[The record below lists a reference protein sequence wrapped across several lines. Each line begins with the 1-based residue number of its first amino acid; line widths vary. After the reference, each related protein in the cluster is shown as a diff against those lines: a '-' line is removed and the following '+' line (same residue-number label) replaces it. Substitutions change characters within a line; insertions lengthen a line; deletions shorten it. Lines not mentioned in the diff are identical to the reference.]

1 MRNQEPTSLIRH
13 LEVLRAVT
21 EAVSRSLDLN
31 EVVQRSLAAL
41 THVTGH
47 EIASL
52 HLISADGNN
61 MLLCGDRGLSDEL
74 RRVNLELPL
83 GEGLIGRVALSGTAR
98 RVDDASMAEDLL
110 PAARAAVSIDGI
122 RGFVCVPIRAR
133 HRILGTLSLGR
144 QTEDRFT
151 DEEVALLECVADQ
164 IGLAL
169 DNARLYGEINR
180 QLDDLRRAQIEVVK
194 AERLSA
200 VNGLAAGVAHE
211 INNPL
216 TIIMAQLHLMGQAP
230 MSSEMEEALG
240 VDDPECLFHLGAHG
254 RLPHQV
260 KLRHDDGQ
268 RIVDLVRHSR
278 GEAVDGGQPLRLHHL
293 DLRAAQ
299 VVELPVDLAVEPG
312 IVQGEADLIRHA
324 LEQRD
329 FLVGEAVFR
338 LPAEGQRAEDAMA
351 GPDGY
356 AHEPP
361 DAVDGDRQPCRGE
374 QIVGHPDVVDPAR
387 LTGQRQTSDQSLAHG
402 ELDIDPSQLVA
413 EPSVSPEE
421 QAIAV
426 GGYEMKTRDLVSGDV
441 GQSGERA
448 LQHLVEV
455 ERAAHGLIHRAQ
467 NLQVPDQGR
476 RLIVS
481 HDLVKGSK
489 SSAIGLGGIRW
500 AFRETVRPR
509 LDTVS
514 FGITREPS
522 PAPLGDPPMDG
533 NRARA
538 PSEDG
543 VYAQRDSDP
552 PTAPS
557 RR

>member
-110 PAARAAVSIDGI
+110 PAARAAVSTDGI

-180 QLDDLRRAQIEVVK
+180 QLDDLRRAQVEVVR

-216 TIIMAQLHLMGQAP
+216 TIIMAQLHLLAQGDLDP
-230 MSSEMEEALG
+230 LIEEAMG
-240 VDDPECLFHLGAHG
+240 VIDAAAKRAASIVRDLILFAEHRPPRRSRCQVAEQIKQVVAFEEARLEAEGITVSVHLESVPDIWADHNHLQEVLLHVIQNAQHAVREAHG
-254 RLPHQV
+254 GGVLSIFV
-260 KLRHDDGQ
+260 KPVAGGVRIVVADDGPGIPPEHLP
-268 RIVDLVRHSR
+268 RIFNPFFTTKQPGDGRGLGLSVAHSIVA
-278 GEAVDGGQPLRLHHL
+278 EHGGRIWAENRPEGGAIFNI
-293 DLRAAQ
+293 D
-299 VVELPVDLAVEPG
+299 LPVGEP
-312 IVQGEADLIRHA
+312 E
-324 LEQRD
+324 
-329 FLVGEAVFR
+329 
-338 LPAEGQRAEDAMA
+338 
-351 GPDGY
+351 
-356 AHEPP
+356 
-361 DAVDGDRQPCRGE
+361 
-374 QIVGHPDVVDPAR
+374 PAR
-387 LTGQRQTSDQSLAHG
+387 
-402 ELDIDPSQLVA
+402 E
-413 EPSVSPEE
+413 SVRFES
-421 QAIAV
+421 
-426 GGYEMKTRDLVSGDV
+426 
-441 GQSGERA
+441 
-448 LQHLVEV
+448 
-455 ERAAHGLIHRAQ
+455 
-467 NLQVPDQGR
+467 R
-476 RLIVS
+476 RL
-481 HDLVKGSK
+481 
-489 SSAIGLGGIRW
+489 
-500 AFRETVRPR
+500 
-509 LDTVS
+509 
-514 FGITREPS
+514 
-522 PAPLGDPPMDG
+522 
-533 NRARA
+533 
-538 PSEDG
+538 
-543 VYAQRDSDP
+543 
-552 PTAPS
+552 
-557 RR
+557 